1 MNLGPKVI
9 DKLLQ
14 PKPWSFLIQRTNTLI
29 STFCN
34 RTDAIDCSVVMPWLS
49 AKQPLDSGGAL
60 VRLHRLALGFL
71 YPNDLSRGR
80 IEAGI
85 TVIHSKS

>member
-1 MNLGPKVI
+1 
-9 DKLLQ
+9 
-14 PKPWSFLIQRTNTLI
+14 
-29 STFCN
+29 
-34 RTDAIDCSVVMPWLS
+34 MPWLS

-60 VRLHRLALGFL
+60 VRLHRLRSLALGFL

-85 TVIHSKS
+85 TLIHSEF